1 MMPDCLLVT
10 PYYDPNIV
18 GGAEISTQLIAEGLP
33 GRCDVL
39 TFGRGNS
46 ERRVNGVRVREICLP
61 ELVHLW
67 ANPLGSTT
75 PTVGD
80 KIRAHIGRHM
90 RAHGPARGH
99 VTLYRDIVREGG
111 YRTVVMNAN
120 EDAMDRPSLWKGAH
134 DGGAR
139 VVLALRD
146 DSLLHQKIG
155 PLHYDNA
162 YRDLIRNQ
170 LAWVDALVAPSR
182 YMLNLY
188 AEAGLAKPDSRVI
201 PNAVRLDKEPEHVAF
216 EEKAGVIFAGSIGQ
230 HKGIPSLLEA
240 SRSFAGN
247 ERLELVGKGPLTDD
261 CRAAGVDV
269 RDWMSQ
275 DELHAEMARA
285 KVLVLPSVWPEAFG
299 RVLVEAVLCGTLVVG
314 SQAGGIPEVL
324 NHDGRYLFPAN
335 DAEALAACVNRVLG
349 LSEGEY
355 AKELAEMRAWMARF
369 SVDRY
374 VAAWRDVLDGV
385 SA

>member
-1 MMPDCLLVT
+1 MMADCLLVT

-39 TFGRGNS
+39 TFGRVNS
-46 ERRVNGVRVREICLP
+46 ERQVNGVRVREIRLP
-61 ELVHLW
+61 ELADLW
-67 ANPLGSTT
+67 ANPLDGTALT
-75 PTVGD
+75 IAD
-80 KIRAHIGRHM
+80 KISGHM
-90 RAHGPARGH
+90 RAHRPTRGH
-99 VTLYRDIVREGG
+99 ATLYRDIVREGG
-111 YRTVVMNAN
+111 YRTVVVNAN
-120 EDAMDRPSLWKGAH
+120 EAVMDRPSLWKGAH

-155 PLHYDNA
+155 PLRYDNA
-162 YRDLIRNQ
+162 YQGLIRNQ
-170 LAWVDALVAPSR
+170 LAWVDAFVAPSK
-182 YMLNLY
+182 YMLDLY

-201 PNAVRLDKEPEHVAF
+201 PNAVRLDKDPEPVAF
-216 EEKAGVIFAGSIGQ
+216 GEKDGVLFAGSIGQ
-230 HKGIPSLLEA
+230 HTGIPSLLEA
-240 SRSFAGN
+240 SRTFAGY
-247 ERLELVGKGPLTDD
+247 ERLVLVGKGPLADE

-269 RDWMSQ
+269 HDWMSQ

-285 KVLVLPSVWPEAFG
+285 KVLILPSVWPEAFG
-299 RVLVEAVLCGTLVVG
+299 RVLVESVFCGTLVVG
-314 SQAGGIPEVL
+314 SRAGGIPEVM
-324 NHDGRYLFPAN
+324 NHDDRYLFPAN
-335 DAEALAACVNRVLG
+335 DAEALSACVNRVLG

-385 SA
+385 SE